1 MGRKSLEKDIDLK
14 SKKRLQLA
22 LQAFPYFQEMGLKSF
37 KMDMLASM
45 LGKSK
50 TTIYKYFVGR
60 EDLIELIIDY
70 KLTELE
76 KFEDHLFNE
85 ELNYIE
91 RNQRSVQHIVDVLHG
106 ISNKFLFDIS
116 DIYPE
121 LWQRI
126 QEFRIYASSRLE
138 EYYIEGVNRG
148 IFKGIHPQV
157 LILNDNLFFEAIL
170 SKQFLTDKSGLT
182 VEDALNDYFKLKF
195 HGLLVN

>member
-121 LWQRI
+121 LWQRV
-126 QEFRIYASSRLE
+126 QDFRIYASSRLE

-170 SKQFLTDKSGLT
+170 SKQFLTDENGLT